1 MANLAYEL
9 PHELLNDFSL
19 SLRKLGNIEEISK
32 FGGDTA
38 LCPVSLPQGDLI
50 LGCGSQI
57 AHKNRYYYVKSVQ
70 IRKYFWPVISS
81 IRSEYGDLL
90 RKSPYSAPIQE
101 NTDQK

>member
-9 PHELLNDFSL
+9 SHELLNDFSL

-32 FGGDTA
+32 FGGAIA

-57 AHKNRYYYVKSVQ
+57 VHKNRY
-70 IRKYFWPVISS
+70 
-81 IRSEYGDLL
+81 
-90 RKSPYSAPIQE
+90 
-101 NTDQK
+101 